1 MAIVIKNGEFTCIKF
16 EDGTLEQK
24 RRAGYQRTKK
34 MTMEQAFE
42 EGKRKEQFMTSD
54 GAVRNER

>member
-1 MAIVIKNGEFTCIKF
+1 M
-16 EDGTLEQK
+16 
-24 RRAGYQRTKK
+24 RAGYRRAKK

-54 GAVRNER
+54 GAVRAAEKMLTALRQA

>member
-1 MAIVIKNGEFTCIKF
+1 MAIVIKNGEFICIKF
-16 EDGTLEQK
+16 GDGTLEQK
-24 RRAGYQRTKK
+24 MRVGYRRAKK

-42 EGKRKEQFMTSD
+42 EGKRKEQFMTSE

>member
-1 MAIVIKNGEFTCIKF
+1 
-16 EDGTLEQK
+16 
-24 RRAGYQRTKK
+24 

-54 GAVRNER
+54 GAVRYDIKH

>member
-16 EDGTLEQK
+16 GDETLEQK
-24 RRAGYQRTKK
+24 MREGYQRAKK

-42 EGKRKEQFMTSD
+42 EGKRKEQFMTSE

>member
-1 MAIVIKNGEFTCIKF
+1 MAVIIKDDEIICIKF
-16 EDGTLEQK
+16 GDGTLEQK
-24 RRAGYQRTKK
+24 MRAGYQRAKK

-54 GAVRNER
+54 GAVRNE

>member
-1 MAIVIKNGEFTCIKF
+1 MAIVNKNGEFICIKF
-16 EDGTLEQK
+16 GDETLEQK
-24 RRAGYQRTKK
+24 MRAGYRRAKK

-42 EGKRKEQFMTSD
+42 EGKRKEQFMTSG

>member
-1 MAIVIKNGEFTCIKF
+1 MAIVVKNGEFTCIKF
-16 EDGTLEQK
+16 GDEPLEQK
-24 RRAGYQRTKK
+24 MRAGYWRAKK

-42 EGKRKEQFMTSD
+42 EGKRKEQFMTSE

>member
-1 MAIVIKNGEFTCIKF
+1 MAIVINHVHKTPSFSYGEV
-16 EDGTLEQK
+16 Q
-24 RRAGYQRTKK
+24 RRAKK

-42 EGKRKEQFMTSD
+42 EGKRKEQFMTSE